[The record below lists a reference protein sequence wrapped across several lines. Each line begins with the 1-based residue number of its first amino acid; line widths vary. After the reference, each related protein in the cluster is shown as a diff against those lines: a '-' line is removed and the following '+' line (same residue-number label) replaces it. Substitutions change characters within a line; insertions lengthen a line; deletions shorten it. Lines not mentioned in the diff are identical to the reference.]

1 MSLRRFLVAPGD
13 LAAETLDLDK
23 TEANHARKVLRL
35 GVGDHVQLLDGRGK
49 RAEAEIIKLGREG
62 MTCTVLRVEDAEP
75 LKPRLVL
82 CPGLAKGPAMDFMA
96 AKLTELAVDQ
106 IRPFMAR
113 RSEPKIK
120 DAATRLDR
128 WRRLAG
134 QALKQC
140 GAPRTPEFFEP
151 VDLADLLGAA
161 PENAAKIMLYER
173 HKGKSLA
180 QALADVEGSGEVW
193 LFIGP
198 EGGFEDEEAA
208 LAQASGC
215 VLCGL
220 PGTILRAETA
230 CLAAASIVRFAL

>member
-13 LAAETLDLDK
+13 LAEETVQLDK

-35 GVGDHVQLLDGRGK
+35 GVGDRVQLLDGRGK
-49 RAEAEIIKLGREG
+49 RAEAEILQLGREG
-62 MTCTVLRVEDAEP
+62 MTCKVLRIEDAEP
-75 LKPRLVL
+75 LQPRLVL
-82 CPGLAKGPAMDFMA
+82 CPGLAKGPAMDLIA
-96 AKLTELAVDQ
+96 VKLTELAVDQ

-120 DAATRLDR
+120 DAGARLDR
-128 WRRLAG
+128 WQRLAG

-151 VDLADLLGAA
+151 VDFADLLESA

-173 HKGKSLA
+173 HEGMSLA
-180 QALADVEGSGEVW
+180 RALADTGRAGEVW
-193 LFIGP
+193 LIIGP
-198 EGGFEDEEAA
+198 EGGFDDSEVA
-208 LAQASGC
+208 LAQNAGFT
-215 VLCGL
+215 LCGL